1 MLQCLDILRQ
11 WSHYLDCILILKP
24 LKTNSVTEIVGWEY
38 LYGQHFFYAAH
49 RSRPSDGH
57 GSRTAFYFLGWLH
70 QHARKTTAS
79 RQNIIQERA
88 IDAFLFPDLRTDLRH
103 EEDVCQR
110 NKSGQSTE
118 QATVSDRLGV
128 LASRVAM
135 TEVGNEACATIIK
148 TTEQSVRP
156 LSCHGESNWIKFSEK
171 RSLRYR
177 SWTDE

>member
-1 MLQCLDILRQ
+1 MESLLGL
-11 WSHYLDCILILKP
+11 YLDLEAFKNKFSYWDSWLRILLWA
-24 LKTNSVTEIVGWEY
+24 T
-38 LYGQHFFYAAH
+38 FFYAAH

-70 QHARKTTAS
+70 QHAKRTTAS

-135 TEVGNEACATIIK
+135 TEVGNETCATIIK

-177 SWTDE
+177 SWTDEWTEL